1 MMPHFL
7 CKVSFISVVNKPTFI
22 WESFFNDMAVNIWP
36 VSYQCAQ
43 EIWPIHCSASHPNET
58 NIETMG
64 FYHNNRHMKL
74 STSLVLP
81 PDQLTNA
88 RAKVLGFD
96 LDHHRVLSLI
106 LALRIKSLITSLPIY
121 RNVGVKKWH
130 HKFASRALDNA
141 RHYSTVHRFVKG

>member
-1 MMPHFL
+1 
-7 CKVSFISVVNKPTFI
+7 
-22 WESFFNDMAVNIWP
+22 
-36 VSYQCAQ
+36 
-43 EIWPIHCSASHPNET
+43 
-58 NIETMG
+58 
-64 FYHNNRHMKL
+64 MKL